1 MPYWL
6 RRLDS
11 LTRPS
16 SLFLGCMLILAIRP
30 MISPIADP
38 DFWWHLTNGV
48 HLLALGHLLGSNPY
62 TFTVPTHH
70 WVMHEWLSEVVFAS
84 LYRLWNL
91 GGIVIAMGIVTWLG
105 LFFTLRRSLLDR
117 PNLIILGTALFL
129 ASIAGYPVWGPRD
142 QMFTFMFTA
151 LTLWI
156 LERHIR
162 QGGRALWIL
171 IPVFLV
177 WGNMHSAFIA
187 GFIFGGAMLASEI
200 VVKLGDRDDAI
211 SWKRIREIAVCLGL
225 AAVVITFNPNGP
237 FIIIYPLFTQF
248 STAQQRY
255 IEEWQSPDFQNALVH
270 FFEFLFVA
278 TLALVLTVRS
288 VRLRDIALLLCVTAM
303 CLQSVRHISFYLEV
317 SLPILVRNAD
327 HLLTYLRTQ
336 LSREAA
342 SEPHATAPH
351 LQQPAPRRHL
361 RTLIPQAVMG
371 ILIYGIVAA
380 VPVLGAVSSASI
392 TPAST
397 FYMKKFPVCAA
408 DWLSSIPVP
417 LRIFNQYG
425 DGGYLIYRLSSRG
438 DKVFIFGDAALM
450 GNAMLYRYADIQDI
464 TPQWSSLIRGSGADV
479 VLFERGTPLVNVLAK
494 DSAWTEVYE
503 DPKMA
508 AFIPTAEYAALRPL
522 LPQPPAP
529 SSGAGACTAYLRE
542 HSA

>member
-6 RRLDS
+6 RRLDT

-30 MISPIADP
+30 MISPISDP
-38 DFWWHLTNGV
+38 DFWWHLANGNN
-48 HLLALGHLLGSNPY
+48 LLHLGHLLGNNPY
-62 TFTVPTHH
+62 AYTVPTHH

-91 GGIVIAMGIVTWLG
+91 GGIVITMGIVTWLG
-105 LFFTLRRSLLDR
+105 LYFTMRRSLLDR

-162 QGGRALWIL
+162 QGGRAIWLL

-187 GFIFGGAMLASEI
+187 GFIFGGAMLVSEI
-200 VVKLGDRDDAI
+200 AVKVGGRDDAI
-211 SWKRIREIAVCLGL
+211 SWTRIREIALCLAL
-225 AAVVITFNPNGP
+225 SAAVIMFNPNGP

-270 FFEFLFVA
+270 SFEFLFVA
-278 TLALVLTVRS
+278 TLALVMTVRS
-288 VRLRDIALLLCVTAM
+288 VKPRDIALLLCVTAM

-317 SLPILVRNAD
+317 SLPILIRNAD
-327 HLLTYLRTQ
+327 LLLTHLRTQ
-336 LSREAA
+336 LAKGSSPAKANSLHESRTDR
-342 SEPHATAPH
+342 PH
-351 LQQPAPRRHL
+351 RL
-361 RTLIPQAVMG
+361 RSLIPQAMMAA
-371 ILIYGIVAA
+371 LIYGIVAA
-380 VPVLGAVSSASI
+380 VPAVGAVSSASK

-408 DWLSSIPVP
+408 DWLSTVPVP

-425 DGGYLIYRLSSRG
+425 DGGYLIYRLASHG

-450 GNAMLYRYADIQDI
+450 GNAMLYRYADIQDLA
-464 TPQWSSLIRGSGADV
+464 PDWSSLIHQSGTDV

-494 DSAWTEVYE
+494 DPSWTEVYE

-508 AFIPTAEYAALRPL
+508 AFIPTAEYASLRPL
-522 LPQPPAP
+522 LPMKPT
-529 SSGAGACTAYLRE
+529 SSSQAGKCIAYLR
-542 HSA
+542 HHTA